1 MFTRDTF
8 AQRFDRKPIFGMVH
22 LQSLPGA
29 PLFGGSIDA
38 VIDAA
43 LRDARAISD
52 GGCDGILFEN
62 FGDRPF
68 HATRVEA
75 ITIAAMARVISDVVH
90 AVRLPFGVN
99 VPRNDARAALA
110 IAAATGAAFIRV
122 NVHSGAMFTDQGMIE
137 GEAAETLR
145 LRARIAPNVAIFADH
160 FVKHAVPPA
169 GIDAA
174 QAVKDLRYRGLADA
188 IIISGAETGVA
199 PDADRLR
206 VVRDAVNDAPIL
218 VGSGLTDANAEAFAD
233 ADGAIVG
240 TAIKREGRV
249 GDSVDRQR
257 VERIVAA
264 FKRSGGR

>member
-1 MFTRDTF
+1 MSNDLLITHHSLLITFFMLTRDSF
-8 AQRFDRKPIFGMVH
+8 RHRPIYGMVH
-22 LQSLPGA
+22 LAPLPGA

-99 VPRNDARAALA
+99 VLRNDARAALA

-137 GEAAETLR
+137 GEAADTL
-145 LRARIAPNVAIFADH
+145 
-160 FVKHAVPPA
+160 
-169 GIDAA
+169 
-174 QAVKDLRYRGLADA
+174 
-188 IIISGAETGVA
+188 
-199 PDADRLR
+199 
-206 VVRDAVNDAPIL
+206 
-218 VGSGLTDANAEAFAD
+218 
-233 ADGAIVG
+233 
-240 TAIKREGRV
+240 
-249 GDSVDRQR
+249 
-257 VERIVAA
+257 
-264 FKRSGGR
+264 

>member
-1 MFTRDTF
+1 MLNRDHF
-8 AQRFDRKPIFGMVH
+8 ASRPVYGMVH
-22 LQSLPGA
+22 LLPLPGA

-62 FGDRPF
+62 FGDKPF

-75 ITIAAMARVISDVVH
+75 ITIAAMTRVISDVVR

-99 VPRNDARAALA
+99 VLRNDARSALA
-110 IAAATGAAFIRV
+110 IAVATGAKFIRV
-122 NVHSGAMFTDQGMIE
+122 NVHTGAMFTDQGMIE
-137 GEAAETLR
+137 GDAAETLR
-145 LRARIAPNVAIFADH
+145 LRTRVAPDVSIFADH
-160 FVKHAVPPA
+160 FVKHAVPPP

-174 QAVKDLRYRGLADA
+174 QAAKDLRQRGLADV
-188 IIISGAETGVA
+188 IIISGAETGSA

-206 VVRDAVNDAPIL
+206 VVREVLGDAPLFI
-218 VGSGLTDANAEAFAD
+218 GSGLTDANASAFAG

-240 TAIKREGRV
+240 TAIKRGGRV
-249 GDSVDRQR
+249 DEPVERQR
-257 VERIVAA
+257 VERVVAA
-264 FKRSGGR
+264 FKARGGR